1 MLGMGYNILHS
12 KTGLMLRMQTNGLI
26 NTLKRMIKLIRVKK
40 AKQNSGLVTTLTR
53 LIKTKTYFMFLY

>member
-1 MLGMGYNILHS
+1 
-12 KTGLMLRMQTNGLI
+12 MQTNGII
-26 NTLKRMIKLIRVKK
+26 NTLKGMIKLISVKK